1 MREDEKS
8 LVPYTSLSHMAR
20 VKKLDSEMYVSEL
33 HNVVKL
39 IYAETEMRTAAK
51 AKRLEVLSGVIDRCT
66 TMEERTKFQLQQA
79 EVAQQPVLDG
89 RLVSAL
95 VDTSF
100 PTLAHVLSSPLPRAT
115 LRPCVSAHHQALAP
129 TPLGAG
135 RHYAPPR
142 ASCVGHEQGSHSIH
156 GAVACDR
163 EGMPI
168 RTGKRLWCG
177 CGRGRT

>member
-20 VKKLDSEMYVSEL
+20 VKKLDSEAYVSEL

-95 VDTSF
+95 LDTLDRMREETERMDGRAVHADITF
-100 PTLAHVLSSPLPRAT
+100 IDDMSPAT
-115 LRPCVSAHHQALAP
+115 
-129 TPLGAG
+129 AG
-135 RHYAPPR
+135 K
-142 ASCVGHEQGSHSIH
+142 EK
-156 GAVACDR
+156 
-163 EGMPI
+163 EG
-168 RTGKRLWCG
+168 T
-177 CGRGRT
+177 

>member
-1 MREDEKS
+1 MREDEKG

-20 VKKLDSEMYVSEL
+20 VKKLDSEAYVSEL

-95 VDTSF
+95 LDTLDRMREETERMDGRAVHADLTF
-100 PTLAHVLSSPLPRAT
+100 IDDMSP
-115 LRPCVSAHHQALAP
+115 AP
-129 TPLGAG
+129 AG
-135 RHYAPPR
+135 K
-142 ASCVGHEQGSHSIH
+142 EK
-156 GAVACDR
+156 
-163 EGMPI
+163 EG
-168 RTGKRLWCG
+168 T
-177 CGRGRT
+177 